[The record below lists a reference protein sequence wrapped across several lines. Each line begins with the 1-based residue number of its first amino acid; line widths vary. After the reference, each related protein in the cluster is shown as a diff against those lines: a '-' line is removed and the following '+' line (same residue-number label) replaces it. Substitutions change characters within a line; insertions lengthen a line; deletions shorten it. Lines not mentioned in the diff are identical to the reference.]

1 VTSGDSEGGSGGSGG
16 SGGTKGWTYAPTTSP
31 TPIAPPIS
39 PPPGLL
45 GLVDE
50 RFKISPP
57 PRPPPGPPVKSPPP
71 PDWANDGG
79 DNHGHVLVTNTTD
92 EVVKEELDFDD
103 GGRLHKDARQQL
115 VEDAVQHSTY
125 YNATSVNDDTE
136 VRGASCRHARE

>member
-1 VTSGDSEGGSGGSGG
+1 M
-16 SGGTKGWTYAPTTSP
+16 
-31 TPIAPPIS
+31 
-39 PPPGLL
+39 
-45 GLVDE
+45 
-50 RFKISPP
+50 
-57 PRPPPGPPVKSPPP
+57 KSPPP